1 MNWIKDV
8 GPGVLIAAA
17 FIGPGTVTLCTIAGA
32 SYGYSL
38 LWALLLSIIATIV
51 LQEMALRI
59 GLITNKGL
67 AEVIRVSI
75 KNKFINRLLIL
86 LILCS
91 ILIGNAAYE
100 AGNITGASLG
110 IIAII
115 GRETLNYIPLL
126 IGFIAFIILY
136 IGDYKV
142 LERSLIFLVI
152 TMSVS
157 FMITAIMT
165 KPDLFSLLDGLFMP
179 KINSESLLVVLG
191 LIGTTVVPY
200 NLFLHSSLV
209 KEKWNDIS
217 KLKTARI
224 ESFISIIIGGIVS
237 MAIII
242 TAASVSNDNVKS
254 VMDLAKGLEPL
265 YGKFA
270 IYFLGIGLFAS
281 GITSSIT
288 APLAAAYVAKSCF
301 GWSGSLKSF
310 NFRIVWFFV
319 LLIGVIVS
327 LLKLNP
333 IEVIKFAQFSNSLL
347 LPIVAILL
355 FWLINNKTIFKNS
368 YSYKLQN
375 ILVIVIIL
383 ITIILGAKGVISPV
397 SYTHVRANET

>member
-165 KPDLFSLLDGLFMP
+165 KPALFSLLDGLFMP

-383 ITIILGAKGVISPV
+383 ITIILGAKGVISLI
-397 SYTHVRANET
+397 

>member
-142 LERSLIFLVI
+142 LERSLILLVI

-165 KPDLFSLLDGLFMP
+165 KPDIFSLLDGLFMP

-209 KEKWNDIS
+209 KEKWNGIS

-301 GWSGSLKSF
+301 GWKGSLKSL

-383 ITIILGAKGVISPV
+383 ITIILGAKGVISLI
-397 SYTHVRANET
+397 

>member
-1 MNWIKDV
+1 MKWIKDV

-17 FIGPGTVTLCTIAGA
+17 FIGPGTVTLCSIAGA
-32 SYGYSL
+32 SFGYSL

-75 KNKFINRLLIL
+75 KNKFINRFLIL

-115 GRETLNYIPLL
+115 NSETLNYIPLL

-136 IGDYKV
+136 IGDYKI

-152 TMSVS
+152 VMSVS
-157 FMITAIMT
+157 FLITAIMT
-165 KPDLFSLLDGLFMP
+165 RPDLSSLLNGLFIP
-179 KINSESLLVVLG
+179 RINSESLIVVLG

-254 VMDLAKGLEPL
+254 VIDLAKGLEPL

-301 GWSGSLKSF
+301 GWRGSLKSL
-310 NFRIVWFFV
+310 NFRLVWFLI
-319 LLIGVIVS
+319 LLIGVVVS

-347 LPIVAILL
+347 LPIIAILL
-355 FWLINNKTIFKNS
+355 FWLINNRSIFQNS

-375 ILVIVIIL
+375 ILVSVIIL
-383 ITIILGAKGVISPV
+383 ITIILGVKGIM
-397 SYTHVRANET
+397 NLL

>member
-209 KEKWNDIS
+209 KEKWNGIS

-301 GWSGSLKSF
+301 GWSGSLKNL

-383 ITIILGAKGVISPV
+383 ITIILGAKGVISLI
-397 SYTHVRANET
+397 

>member
-1 MNWIKDV
+1 MKWIKDV

-17 FIGPGTVTLCTIAGA
+17 FIGPGTVTLCSIAGA
-32 SYGYSL
+32 SFGYSL

-75 KNKFINRLLIL
+75 KNKFINRFLIL

-115 GRETLNYIPLL
+115 NSETLNYIPLL

-136 IGDYKV
+136 IGDYKI

-152 TMSVS
+152 VMSVS
-157 FMITAIMT
+157 FLITAIMT
-165 KPDLFSLLDGLFMP
+165 RPDLSSLLNGLFIP
-179 KINSESLLVVLG
+179 KINSESLIVVLG

-254 VMDLAKGLEPL
+254 VIDLAKGLEPL

-301 GWSGSLKSF
+301 SWRGSLKSL
-310 NFRIVWFFV
+310 NFRLVWFLI
-319 LLIGVIVS
+319 LLIGVVVS

-347 LPIVAILL
+347 LPIIAILL
-355 FWLINNKTIFKNS
+355 FWLINNRSIFQNS

-375 ILVIVIIL
+375 ILVSVIIL
-383 ITIILGAKGVISPV
+383 ITIILGVKGIM
-397 SYTHVRANET
+397 NLI

>member
-59 GLITNKGL
+59 VLITNKGL

-301 GWSGSLKSF
+301 GWSGSLKSL

-383 ITIILGAKGVISPV
+383 ITIILGAKGVISLI
-397 SYTHVRANET
+397 